1 MSARKQLAYL
11 GAALTIGLGLLG
23 LLNPL
28 LTVRLFGLDVVQPR
42 GLSEARALFGALF
55 LVMGASMLWAITR
68 GPRAAAYLRL
78 PGMLMASMAVGRLLS
93 ILLDGVLTPANFGF
107 LAVEILIA
115 TSALL
120 GSVRSAATPSG
131 SGVAEVPDTLAG
143 PRGRRRG

>member
-11 GAALTIGLGLLG
+11 GAALTIALGLLG
-23 LLNPL
+23 LVNPL

-78 PGMLMASMAVGRLLS
+78 PGILMASLAVGRLLS
-93 ILLDGVLTPANFGF
+93 ILIDGVLTPANFGF

-115 TSALL
+115 TAAIL
-120 GSVRSAATPSG
+120 GSVPAPAKPMPTEDGRDVIVPAA
-131 SGVAEVPDTLAG
+131 
-143 PRGRRRG
+143 GRRKRRG